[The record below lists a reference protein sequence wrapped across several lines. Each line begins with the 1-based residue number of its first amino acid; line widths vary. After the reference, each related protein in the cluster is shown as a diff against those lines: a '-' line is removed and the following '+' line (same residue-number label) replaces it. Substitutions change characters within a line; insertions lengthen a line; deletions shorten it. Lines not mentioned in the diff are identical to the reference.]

1 MKVRREIKREDI
13 KKDEKLNNSQCWLDK
28 VKNAQEKKNVQKQR
42 DESVAA
48 LKYKR
53 VKIK

>member
-28 VKNAQEKKNVQKQR
+28 VKNAQEKKMSKSKGMRVWQR
-42 DESVAA
+42 
-48 LKYKR
+48 
-53 VKIK
+53 